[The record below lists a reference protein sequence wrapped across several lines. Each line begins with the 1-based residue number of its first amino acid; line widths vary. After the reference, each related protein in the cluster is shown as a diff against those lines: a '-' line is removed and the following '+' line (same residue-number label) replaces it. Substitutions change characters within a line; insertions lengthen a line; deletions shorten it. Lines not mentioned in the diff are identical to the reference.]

1 MTINC
6 AGAHTAA
13 RQGNER
19 NKELIFKNWNYL
31 LTADSESLRSKIRIK
46 RSTPADGN
54 TKYLKI

>member
-31 LTADSESLRSKIRIK
+31 LTAYVR
-46 RSTPADGN
+46 
-54 TKYLKI
+54 